1 MSDSTDSNSN
11 QLVVLI
17 HGLASSRW
25 LMHPL
30 RFRLKQKGFQV
41 RTYSYFT
48 FGGNIDAIAHRFS
61 DTLAAWAVATGA
73 NQVHIVAHSMGAI
86 VTRRLLLEPI
96 AFPLGKVVM
105 LAPPHH
111 GSHVATRLS
120 KPLSAICPALHR
132 LADTPGSYVRQLGI
146 PQGHDIGVIA
156 ADGDLVAGG
165 IEVLDAK
172 TEAFEQAQAR
182 AVEETADEGVL
193 AFEPGEG
200 ALRWRAVFDGPE
212 PAASTRVGLRQ
223 ATKLADWIR

>member
-1 MSDSTDSNSN
+1 MADSTDSDSNSN

-30 RFRLKQKGFQV
+30 RFRLKQRGFQV

-61 DTLAAWAVATGA
+61 NTLAEWAVVSGA

-156 ADGDLVAGG
+156 ADGDLVVRKQSTRLGTERDFYSLPG
-165 IEVLDAK
+165 MHTGVL
-172 TEAFEQAQAR
+172 FR
-182 AVEETADEGVL
+182 NETAVL
-193 AFEPGEG
+193 VERF
-200 ALRWRAVFDGPE
+200 LRTGKF
-212 PAASTRVGLRQ
+212 AAE
-223 ATKLADWIR
+223 